1 MNYILTE
8 KANEISKELFRLG
21 VPNDTD
27 SSLLGTV
34 MHPTTNETALAFN
47 LDENVL
53 IHPSFDVTSLI
64 ELTNYTPEQQIN
76 LKAYFDSI
84 KIDEVGEA
92 PESGFYL
99 GRFPFKNIVVGYA
112 DIKNQ
117 EYMESNGWFP
127 DMDIN

>member
-1 MNYILTE
+1 MNYIITE
-8 KANEISKELFRLG
+8 NAKEISKELYKLS
-21 VPNDTD
+21 VPNDIE
-27 SSLLGTV
+27 SSLLGV
-34 MHPTTNETALAFN
+34 MHHENGETALYFN

-53 IHPSFDVTSLI
+53 IHPSFDVTRLI

-84 KIDEVGEA
+84 KIDEVGDA

-112 DIKNQ
+112 DIKDQ

-127 DMDIN
+127 DIDIN

>member
-1 MNYILTE
+1 MNYIITNN
-8 KANEISKELFRLG
+8 AIEISKELYRLS
-21 VPNDTD
+21 VPNDIE
-27 SSLLGTV
+27 SSLLGV
-34 MHPTTNETALAFN
+34 MHHKNGETALSFN

-53 IHPSFDVTSLI
+53 IHPSFTVTRLI

-76 LKAYFDSI
+76 LRAYFDSI
-84 KIDEVGEA
+84 KIDEVGDA

>member
-1 MNYILTE
+1 MNYIITNN
-8 KANEISKELFRLG
+8 AVEISKELYRLS
-21 VPNDTD
+21 VPNDIE
-27 SSLLGTV
+27 SSLLGV
-34 MHPTTNETALAFN
+34 MHHENGETALYFN

-53 IHPSFDVTSLI
+53 IHPSFDVTRLI

-84 KIDEVGEA
+84 KIDEVGDA

>member
-1 MNYILTE
+1 MNYIITE
-8 KANEISKELFRLG
+8 NAIEISKELYRLS
-21 VPNDTD
+21 VPNDIE
-27 SSLLGTV
+27 SSLLGV
-34 MHPTTNETALAFN
+34 MHHKNGETALSFN

-53 IHPSFDVTSLI
+53 IHPSFDVTRLI

-76 LKAYFDSI
+76 LRAYFDSI
-84 KIDEVGEA
+84 KIDEVGDA

-117 EYMESNGWFP
+117 EYMELNGWFP

>member
-1 MNYILTE
+1 MNYIITE
-8 KANEISKELFRLG
+8 NAKEISKELYKLS
-21 VPNDTD
+21 VPNDIE
-27 SSLLGTV
+27 SSLLGV
-34 MHPTTNETALAFN
+34 MHHENGETALYFN

-53 IHPSFDVTSLI
+53 IHPSFDVTRLI

-84 KIDEVGEA
+84 KIDEVGDA

-112 DIKNQ
+112 DIKDQ